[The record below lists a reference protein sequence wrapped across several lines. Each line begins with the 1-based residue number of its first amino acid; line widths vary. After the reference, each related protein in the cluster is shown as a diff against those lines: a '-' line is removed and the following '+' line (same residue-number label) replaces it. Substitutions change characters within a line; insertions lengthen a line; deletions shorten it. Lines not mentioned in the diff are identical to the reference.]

1 MSVCLCVKWIKGIK
15 VQNGRNILRFVA
27 VCVCALFKFFVF
39 TFFSCWFDLYI
50 NDIL

>member
-1 MSVCLCVKWIKGIK
+1 MEETFYDLW
-15 VQNGRNILRFVA
+15 L
-27 VCVCALFKFFVF
+27 CVCALFKFFVF